1 MSSFV
6 FNSFKKRYLNGEVP
20 VNDNWTF
27 IPVSE
32 DFKNKYEH
40 DDVKL
45 EMYRSLS
52 DFNRVSP
59 ETFKYECSAQ
69 GPYIKGKVQT
79 VSVNDPSFKL
89 NGTGLI
95 NGKKIYINWKKGN
108 STTQQPIFI
117 NKNNYSNFKNIFK
130 ENISGNNYIDS
141 YINSGG
147 FYYIRNEG
155 ELDWF
160 ADKSLKNNK
169 IIGLFGNDIS
179 AVIDNPIGSDEN
191 TPFEGIL
198 DGNYHKFHLMIK
210 GRHTD
215 NGLVGVLGQHGIVRN
230 FKIKGTSF
238 NNSIECDKQIT
249 LEHIKKD
256 GRDINCGMLVGRN
269 YGRIENIDAGAMGE
283 FKLYAF
289 VPSVYSVTNKADKY
303 KWNEWKNPVR
313 EKYDGN
319 NDNFF
324 YLNSF
329 CINSPANIC
338 PYVGYFNEG
347 KFSEGIEGVIAETV
361 EGIIPEMI
369 TVWGET
375 YKTSFANWFK
385 TDISN
390 TKDTNIS
397 INNNVLVYPI
407 LGNFSA
413 KSTDTSSNAI
423 TSIGISWNSDI
434 SIEKYNTALKI
445 LTRNPYYY
453 GVDSLGQFTVRD
465 VGISGGFSTTPQSAK
480 AAITGSYTVNY
491 NSNLIMK
498 AMGSTYCMGTSLAPS
513 YENTR
518 CSMRLHPQARA
529 AFNVGTIIGAN
540 YGTAENIQVS
550 TTVKNTSNFVGFIGG
565 LAGKQ
570 SYGYINNVSI
580 FMDNQFTY
588 DFGNQSEYG
597 DVVYLKQTPILP
609 DTFSGQLENITDA
622 SIKERVRKDFFSIWH
637 EDEVNT
643 AKSITD
649 DVVSYK
655 LRPIFV
661 VGGLFGRFTP
671 SDYQK
676 CSVNN
681 SIILYKDNYNDT
693 KNTNYKRPENAFGIL
708 VGKVDYSTVS
718 QGILAE
724 PKMFVSNCQFNS
736 LTTVGDT
743 FPYIEHYFEN
753 GYWVPKTNKTEDGL
767 YSIANSGTVT
777 SKYVGVYELKENI
790 FDPISYNVNKSKWE
804 TVDEDNPS
812 ALIPERKSINDFGV
826 YFAGDYP
833 MDMSSHFGG
842 IIKAHNF
849 WNKIDKGAASA
860 WVKWVNNANKPQT
873 WDVSHRFYMDPNYS
887 PSYVNTDLNRRN
899 LASNIISLNQCFGN
913 VQNYIEVYDDYIS
926 QYKLMELPP
935 VAVSSDSSKSGGIP
949 ESEITSNKF
958 AASSIDFIKTYWS
971 EYRSNSNADLNVNDG
986 GTDNPVYK
994 NLNLPESLSSSWS
1007 NSSIQGFFHRGL
1019 INAQLNPFIR
1029 QGTLNTFDGY
1039 TTVDFELPGHY
1050 NVDNGIQTVYKDV
1063 PDQMAGIDATASQW
1077 KNPLLGNTFLTDK
1090 NLFTFG
1096 RKFKKNIQKHLN
1108 NSWSCS
1114 YNNDVK
1120 YKTIVSFPDRKS
1132 TNYTNNI
1139 SYNIS
1144 YNEDNNISTAMNPL
1158 SGAFAYTL
1166 PVNFNT
1172 SGTLYGYTIPY
1183 TSAELTYS
1191 YNNGGITVGEYMSP
1205 NAILNK
1211 LEDTEI
1217 VQVSSISSYNNY
1229 GGLLVVDSSGRTVMF
1244 FDNENPQQLT
1254 GNVIKYPTIID
1265 NSKSRKYI
1273 LRVQ

>member
-1 MSSFV
+1 M
-6 FNSFKKRYLNGEVP
+6 
-20 VNDNWTF
+20 T
-27 IPVSE
+27 
-32 DFKNKYEH
+32 
-40 DDVKL
+40 
-45 EMYRSLS
+45 
-52 DFNRVSP
+52 
-59 ETFKYECSAQ
+59 A
-69 GPYIKGKVQT
+69 
-79 VSVNDPSFKL
+79 
-89 NGTGLI
+89 
-95 NGKKIYINWKKGN
+95 
-108 STTQQPIFI
+108 
-117 NKNNYSNFKNIFK
+117 
-130 ENISGNNYIDS
+130 
-141 YINSGG
+141 
-147 FYYIRNEG
+147 
-155 ELDWF
+155 
-160 ADKSLKNNK
+160 
-169 IIGLFGNDIS
+169 
-179 AVIDNPIGSDEN
+179 
-191 TPFEGIL
+191 
-198 DGNYHKFHLMIK
+198 
-210 GRHTD
+210 
-215 NGLVGVLGQHGIVRN
+215 
-230 FKIKGTSF
+230 
-238 NNSIECDKQIT
+238 
-249 LEHIKKD
+249 
-256 GRDINCGMLVGRN
+256 
-269 YGRIENIDAGAMGE
+269 
-283 FKLYAF
+283 
-289 VPSVYSVTNKADKY
+289 
-303 KWNEWKNPVR
+303 
-313 EKYDGN
+313 
-319 NDNFF
+319 
-324 YLNSF
+324 
-329 CINSPANIC
+329 
-338 PYVGYFNEG
+338 
-347 KFSEGIEGVIAETV
+347 
-361 EGIIPEMI
+361 
-369 TVWGET
+369 VWGET
-375 YKTSFANWFK
+375 YNTRFANWFK

-413 KSTDTSSNAI
+413 KSTDTSVASV

-434 SIEKYNTALKI
+434 SMEKYNTALKI

-465 VGISGGFSTTPQSAK
+465 VGISANYDPNVQSAK

-550 TTVKNTSNFVGFIGG
+550 TIVKNTSNFVGFIGG

-570 SYGYINNVSI
+570 SYGYINNVSVY
-580 FMDNQFTY
+580 MDNQFTY

-609 DTFSGQLENITDA
+609 DTFSDQLENISDT
-622 SIKERVRKDFFSIWH
+622 SIRERVKKDFFSIWH

-643 AKSITD
+643 AKSVTD

-676 CSVNN
+676 CNVNN
-681 SIILYKDNYNDT
+681 SIIMYKDNYNAT
-693 KNTNYKRPENAFGIL
+693 KNSNYKRPENAFGIL

-724 PKMFVSNCQFNS
+724 TKMFVNNCQFNS

-753 GYWVPKTNKTEDGL
+753 GYWVPKTNKTQDGM

-777 SKYVGVYELKENI
+777 SKYVGIYELKENI
-790 FDPISYNVNKSKWE
+790 FDPISYNANKSE
-804 TVDEDNPS
+804 TATDSDTLMPKR
-812 ALIPERKSINDFGV
+812 AFINDFGV

-833 MDMSSHFGG
+833 MEMSSHFGG
-842 IIKAHNF
+842 IIKTHNF
-849 WNKIDKGAASA
+849 WNKIDQGAAA
-860 WVKWVNNANKPQT
+860 EWINWVNKEGGTDT
-873 WDVSHRFYMDPNYS
+873 WDVTHRFYMDPNYN
-887 PSYVNTDLNRRN
+887 PSNPNVDFNRRN
-899 LASNIISLNQCFGN
+899 LASNIISLNQCYGN
-913 VQNYIEVYDDYIS
+913 VQKYIEVYDDYIS
-926 QYKLMELPP
+926 QYKLMKMPP
-935 VAVSSDSSKSGGIP
+935 AAVLSDSSKSGGIP

-958 AASSIDFIKTYWS
+958 AASSIDFIKTYWT
-971 EYRSNSNADLNVNDG
+971 EYRSNGNVDLNVNDS

-994 NLNLPESLSSSWS
+994 NLNLPESLSSLWS

-1039 TTVDFELPGHY
+1039 TTVDFELSGHY
-1050 NVDNGIQTVYKDV
+1050 NVDKGIQTVYKDV
-1063 PDQMAGIDATASQW
+1063 PDQMAGIDISGGTSW
-1077 KNPLLGNTFLTDK
+1077 KNPSCGNTFLTDK

-1108 NSWSCS
+1108 NSWSCT

-1144 YNEDNNISTAMNPL
+1144 YNEDNNITTAMNPL

-1166 PVNFNT
+1166 PVSYNT
-1172 SGTLYGYTIPY
+1172 NDTLYGYTIPY

-1205 NAILNK
+1205 YAILKK
-1211 LEDTEI
+1211 LDETDT

-1254 GNVIKYPTIID
+1254 GNVIKYPTID
-1265 NSKSRKYI
+1265 NVLNRKYI